1 VGVDQSG
8 RSAPWQELMND
19 AVPVIA
25 AILVLWFVNIGVTGW
40 LAERRG
46 RDGGLWS
53 VIAVFIGPLA
63 LLAVVL
69 ASPIGKDPK
78 DHAR

>member
-1 VGVDQSG
+1 
-8 RSAPWQELMND
+8 MND

-40 LAERRG
+40 LAERKG

-69 ASPIGKDPK
+69 ASPIGTDPK

>member
-1 VGVDQSG
+1 
-8 RSAPWQELMND
+8 MND

-25 AILVLWFVNIGVTGW
+25 AILVLWFVNMGVTGW
-40 LAERRG
+40 LAERKG

-53 VIAVFIGPLA
+53 AIAVFIGPLA

-69 ASPIGKDPK
+69 ASPLGMGPERDT
-78 DHAR
+78 R